1 MTRGNSAAHACA
13 KLGGSRLGDV
23 ANEMAVIRTER
34 RNQLCLCFAALAA
47 ASLLSTVGI
56 IFSGRL
62 GNPTKELREG
72 STPIPTLNL
81 FADRLSFTEYRQPRA
96 LETRRSQTIRSFMST
111 SVGFHMPLDPN
122 ATTIEVNANRLVPT
136 GATNETTPK
145 TSSQCKLQNCMDNK
159 DKLPTPVDFQTPIH
173 PRSNT
178 TKVNASRLVPTGS
191 PPPTNSSKTSPQCKQ
206 QNCLDFLSTR
216 DKQEHSKCLSETR
229 KYFKKD
235 TDIKPSSCNFLPD
248 RSRRAVALASP
259 EGSGNTWLRE
269 LLETATGVCTGFCCC
284 DPELR
289 VLGFPGE
296 GITSGSV
303 LVVKTHIGSPQW
315 FGAKKVLQWE
325 GSYGS
330 AVFLVRNP
338 ARALIAEWNRRATN
352 NLKRERHKRSHGNS
366 NRARLDSHTYA
377 VSEEEFS
384 MYTHLHI
391 HSSLSTVT
399 FNCA

>member
-1 MTRGNSAAHACA
+1 MAA
-13 KLGGSRLGDV
+13 
-23 ANEMAVIRTER
+23 IR
-34 RNQLCLCFAALAA
+34 RNQLCLCVAALSA
-47 ASLLSTVGI
+47 ASLLSIVGI

-62 GNPTKELREG
+62 GNPTKELSES
-72 STPIPTLNL
+72 STPKL
-81 FADRLSFTEYRQPRA
+81 FVGRLRFTKHHQPRA

-122 ATTIEVNANRLVPT
+122 TTTIEVNASRLVPT
-136 GATNETTPK
+136 GSPPATNETTPK

-159 DKLPTPVDFQTPIH
+159 DKLHTPVDFQTPIH

-178 TKVNASRLVPTGS
+178 TTVNASRLVPTGS
-191 PPPTNSSKTSPQCKQ
+191 PPPTKSSKTYPQCKQ

-259 EGSGNTWLRE
+259 EGSGNTWLRV
-269 LLETATGVCTGFCCC
+269 LLEKATGVCTGFCCC

-296 GITSGSV
+296 RITSGSV
-303 LVVKTHIGSPQW
+303 LVVKTHIVLPQW
-315 FGAKKVLQWE
+315 VGAKKALQWE

-352 NLKRERHKRSHGNS
+352 NLKRERNKRPHGSS

-384 MYTHLHI
+384 MFHTL
-391 HSSLSTVT
+391 
-399 FNCA
+399 